1 MRKLSTATFF
11 SLVLITTFGMFKARA
26 ESEASSASGFSSPER
41 KVLIKPF
48 IEVPGLFLEL
58 KSITQQDKVVVWSP
72 NYRTQ
77 TGVSLGY
84 DGLIGVAIA
93 GKGDLKQEDLDLKGS
108 TTYSDFRFRFP
119 WRRVSVEFGY
129 QKTKGFF
136 AENTSAFAPGS
147 APIKRPDLQLE
158 SKYLQ
163 LIGVL
168 KPNRYSLAAAFD
180 HSELQRTSG
189 GSPLAVLQFIETSF
203 SDSQELIP
211 SQLQSAFGAEAL
223 IKRGIFQTVNAG
235 LGYGYLFR
243 FGDTG
248 YVFAQGL
255 LGVGAQLGKTYSDTQ
270 EFSANESSFLART
283 DIGVGASGD
292 RMVGGLHLSLDST
305 SNKTAATELSRRL
318 TLVQVFIGIRL

>member
-1 MRKLSTATFF
+1 MRRLILATILSLTL
-11 SLVLITTFGMFKARA
+11 STTFGAFEARA
-26 ESEASSASGFSSPER
+26 DSDSGSAAEFSSPER
-41 KVLIKPF
+41 KVLIKPY
-48 IEVPGLFLEL
+48 IETPGLNLEL
-58 KSITQQDKVVVWSP
+58 KSITQQDRVVVWSP
-72 NYRTQ
+72 NYRAQ

-129 QKTKGFF
+129 QQTKGFF
-136 AENTSAFAPGS
+136 AENTSAFAPGN
-147 APIKRPDLQLE
+147 ATIKRPDLQLE

-168 KPNRYSLAAAFD
+168 RPNSYSLAVAFD

-189 GSPLAVLQFIETSF
+189 GSPLAALQFIETSF

-211 SQLQSAFGAEAL
+211 SQLQPAFGAEAL
-223 IKRGIFQTVNAG
+223 IKRGVFQTANAG

-248 YVFAQGL
+248 YAFAQGL
-255 LGVGAQLGKTYSDTQ
+255 LGFGAQLGKTYSDTQ
-270 EFSANESSFLART
+270 EFSANESSFLARA
-283 DIGVGASGD
+283 DFGVGASGD
-292 RMVGGLHLSLDST
+292 RMVGGLHLSVDST

>member
-1 MRKLSTATFF
+1 LYLLRTATFLF
-11 SLVLITTFGMFKARA
+11 LALTATLGTLEAKAGN
-26 ESEASSASGFSSPER
+26 EADDATGFASPKR
-41 KVLIKPF
+41 QILIKPF
-48 IEVPGLFLEL
+48 LEIPGLNLEL

-72 NYRTQ
+72 NYRAQ

-84 DGLIGVAIA
+84 DGLIGVAIS

-108 TTYSDFRFRFP
+108 TTYSDLRFRFP
-119 WRRVSVEFGY
+119 WRRVSIEFGY
-129 QKTKGFF
+129 QQTRGFF
-136 AENTSAFAPGS
+136 AENTSTFAPGS
-147 APIKRPDLQLE
+147 ATIKRPDLQLE

-168 KPNRYSLAAAFD
+168 RPNSYSLAAAFD
-180 HSELQRTSG
+180 HSELQQTSG
-189 GSPLAVLQFIETSF
+189 GSPLAVLQLVETSF

-223 IKRGIFQTVNAG
+223 IKRGVFQTANAG
-235 LGYGYLFR
+235 LGYGYLLR

-248 YVFAQGL
+248 YAFAQGL

-270 EFSANESSFLART
+270 EFSANESSFLARI
-283 DIGVGASGD
+283 DLGVGTSGE
-292 RMVGGLHLSLDST
+292 RMVGGIQISLDST

>member
-1 MRKLSTATFF
+1 MYRLRVATFLF
-11 SLVLITTFGMFKARA
+11 LALAATFAVLEAKAG
-26 ESEASSASGFSSPER
+26 SEADDATGFASPKR
-41 KVLIKPF
+41 QILIKPF
-48 IEVPGLFLEL
+48 LEIPGLNLEL

-72 NYRTQ
+72 NYRSQ

-84 DGLIGVAIA
+84 DGLIGVAIS

-108 TTYSDFRFRFP
+108 TTYSDLRFRFP
-119 WRRVSVEFGY
+119 WRRVSIEFGY
-129 QKTKGFF
+129 QQTRGFF
-136 AENTSAFAPGS
+136 AENTSTFAPGS
-147 APIKRPDLQLE
+147 ATIKRPDLQLD

-168 KPNRYSLAAAFD
+168 RHSSYSLAAAFD
-180 HSELQRTSG
+180 HSELQQTSG
-189 GSPLAVLQFIETSF
+189 GSPLAVLQIVETSF

-211 SQLQSAFGAEAL
+211 SQLQFAFGAEAL
-223 IKRGIFQTVNAG
+223 IKRGVFQTANAG
-235 LGYGYLFR
+235 LGYGYLLR

-248 YVFAQGL
+248 YAFAQGL

-270 EFSANESSFLART
+270 EFGANESSFLARV
-283 DIGVGASGD
+283 DLGVGTSGE
-292 RMVGGLHLSLDST
+292 RMVGGLQLSIDST

>member
-1 MRKLSTATFF
+1 MRPSRLATILSLTLSATF
-11 SLVLITTFGMFKARA
+11 GAPEARA
-26 ESEASSASGFSSPER
+26 TSDTGSATGFSSPER

-48 IEVPGLFLEL
+48 LEVPGLNLEL

-72 NYRTQ
+72 NYRAQ

-84 DGLIGVAIA
+84 DGLLGVAIA

-129 QKTKGFF
+129 QQTKGFF
-136 AENTSAFAPGS
+136 AENTSVFAPGS
-147 APIKRPDLQLE
+147 ATIKRPDLQL
-158 SKYLQ
+158 
-163 LIGVL
+163 IGVL
-168 KPNRYSLAAAFD
+168 RPNRYSLAAAFD
-180 HSELQRTSG
+180 HSELQQTSG
-189 GSPLAVLQFIETSF
+189 GSPLAVLQLVETSF
-203 SDSQELIP
+203 ADSQELIP
-211 SQLQSAFGAEAL
+211 SQLQPAFGAEAL
-223 IKRGIFQTVNAG
+223 IKRGVFQTANAG

-248 YVFAQGL
+248 YAFAQGL

-283 DIGVGASGD
+283 DLGVGASGD